1 MLESLRKQQKL
12 IVYIIAAAF
21 ILSLAGTG
29 GYFGIRGLID
39 GTLFSGNFLGKV
51 NGSKISQQMYQK
63 KIQDYYDRYQQQGQT
78 IDDNMRKNIQ
88 YSAWDELVSDA
99 IWQQQIKKNKIKI
112 SDADIKTAILNDIPQ
127 EVLQI
132 PDLQTNGRFDRKKYI
147 DALNNVPQFRQQ
159 MFDYMTVYL
168 PRKTLQD
175 KIKKQAN
182 INADSLKAE
191 YAKDTDSVTGKAIW
205 FDYNRADSVT
215 VTDAEIKKAYE
226 AKKET
231 EFKKGPATKIKYI
244 SFEFKPSAEDYAEI
258 KTEADNVYS
267 QVIKP
272 GADFAALAD
281 MYSDDPG
288 SARNGGSLG
297 SFGRGQMVP
306 AFEAVAFALK
316 PGQISK
322 PVKTDFGWHIIRAD
336 SILSANPQEPKIV
349 ASHILLKVETSDR
362 TINQVQDK
370 AEAALKLIK
379 SKGIDA
385 AAKQLKLDVSTSGWI
400 SHDNELME
408 GFGKIPALFKFI
420 KEARPNKVSDLIK
433 DQQTRL
439 IVAQIVD
446 NKKVYY
452 EDFATVKLRIKFDLE
467 KQKKIAQIKTRAEE
481 FVKNTPKDR
490 YLSAA
495 AAAGWKIIDL
505 AGHKANSYI
514 PTVNATLPEF
524 SKAAL
529 ALNPG
534 DFSGLVTTKEG
545 HFLIYA
551 AQRQKPDYAAF
562 NKDTA
567 KQKEI
572 RTRLEDAAFNRWY
585 QDLKKNAKIIDN
597 RDKFGF

>member
-191 YAKDTDSVTGKAIW
+191 FAKDTDSVTGKAIW
-205 FDYNRADSVT
+205 FDYNLADSVT
-215 VTDAEIKKAYE
+215 VTDAEVKKAYE
-226 AKKET
+226 ARKET
-231 EFKKGPATKIKYI
+231 EFKKGPATKIKSL
-244 SFEFKPSAEDYAEI
+244 SFEFKPSDEDYAEVKI
-258 KTEADNVYS
+258 EADNIYS

-297 SFGRGQMVP
+297 PFGKGQMVP
-306 AFEAVAFALK
+306 PFEAVAFTLK

-336 SILSANPQEPKIV
+336 SILSADPQAPKIV

-362 TINQVQDK
+362 TRNQVQDK
-370 AEAALKLIK
+370 AEAAQKLSK

-385 AAKQLKLDVSTSGWI
+385 AAKQLKLDVATSGWLA
-400 SHDNELME
+400 HDNELME

-420 KEARPNKVSDLIK
+420 KEGRAKKVSNIIK
-433 DQQTRL
+433 DQETRL
-439 IVAQIVD
+439 IVAQIVE

-452 EDFATVKLRIKFDLE
+452 EDFDTVKLRIKFDLE
-467 KQKKIAQIKTRAEE
+467 KQKKIAQIKVKAEE
-481 FVKNTPKDR
+481 FIKNTPKER
-490 YLSAA
+490 YLTAA
-495 AAAGWKIIDL
+495 PLAGWKIIDL
-505 AGHKANSYI
+505 AGHKDKSYI
-514 PTVNATLPEF
+514 PTVNATIPEF

-529 ALNPG
+529 ALNQG
-534 DFSGLVTTKEG
+534 EYSGLVTTKEG

-551 AQRQKPDYAAF
+551 AQRQKPDFTSF
-562 NKDTA
+562 NKDTN